1 MCVCARER
9 VCVSFSGF
17 PGEHKITQEGEE
29 ESQLMFGFFFWL
41 AVVWGRKQQDFAVR
55 ENSEAAHCEYL
66 QLLFFFSSEIL
77 RQFLPDECKTRFGGL
92 IGPECSF

>member
-29 ESQLMFGFFFWL
+29 ESQLMFFFYFGWL
-41 AVVWGRKQQDFAVR
+41 SFGEESSRILL
-55 ENSEAAHCEYL
+55 CEKIVKL
-66 QLLFFFSSEIL
+66 LTVNTCSCLFFFLLKSSDNSSPMSVK
-77 RQFLPDECKTRFGGL
+77 PD
-92 IGPECSF
+92 SAV